1 MKIIGKTDSGLLL
14 SATETELANLV
25 GFYYSGSNGC
35 PKFEPGMEIV
45 VHQMYNQ
52 LRELKSN
59 EVQLAQ
65 VATKLRMVADL
76 LQLNDP
82 VMRKMTGG
90 EAVE

>member
-1 MKIIGKTDSGLLL
+1 
-14 SATETELANLV
+14 
-25 GFYYSGSNGC
+25 
-35 PKFEPGMEIV
+35 MEIV